1 MATYTKGEETKRQL
15 VECVYTMLCESNA
28 SSITAR
34 VVAQAQGCSAA
45 ALYRHFDSLEE
56 LISVASVRFLH
67 PYMEDYSALI
77 DSDQPFLEI
86 YLKGWELFNSYAFD
100 RPDVYYRLFWGEE
113 NHNLGDAVQ
122 EYYQLFPFEAS
133 LKSAAYF
140 YTLMFDENMVERDF
154 LMLHRASNMGLM
166 TEADAHYFSYTN
178 VLITRGMLYD
188 AMTADEAKRGQLRDK
203 CSFLIRTNTSRVLRE
218 GDACTK

>member
-15 VECVYTMLCESNA
+15 VERVYTMLCESDA

-67 PYMEDYSALI
+67 PYMEDYSALM
-77 DSDQPFLEI
+77 DLDLPFIEM
-86 YLKGWELFNSYAFD
+86 YLRGWELFNNHAFQ

-140 YTLMFDENMVERDF
+140 YTLMFDEDMIERDF
-154 LMLHRASNMGLM
+154 LMLHRASNMKLI
-166 TEADAHYFSYTN
+166 TESDAHYFSHTN
-178 VLITRGMLYD
+178 VLIARGMLYD
-188 AMTADEAKRGQLRDK
+188 AMTAADTERGQLRDM
-203 CSFLIRTNTSRVLRE
+203 CSNLIRINVSRVVKE
-218 GDACTK
+218 GDVCKA